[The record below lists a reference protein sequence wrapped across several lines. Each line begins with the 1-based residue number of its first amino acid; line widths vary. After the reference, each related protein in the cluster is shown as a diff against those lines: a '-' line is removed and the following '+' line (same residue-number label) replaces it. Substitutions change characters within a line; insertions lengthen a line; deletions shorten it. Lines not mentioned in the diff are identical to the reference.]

1 LANRLLTGLRIVK
14 KAFIPTALQRR
25 LRKQA
30 TDLAG
35 AAATEFYGGGE
46 PPSGATEGKTYATRI
61 DDSISSRSDD
71 RFGFTGGSG
80 GHTATLH

>member
-1 LANRLLTGLRIVK
+1 LRIVK

-35 AAATEFYGGGE
+35 AATTVCLGGGE
-46 PPSGATEGKTYATRI
+46 PPSGATEGKYYATRI
-61 DDSISSRSDD
+61 DDSINDRGLGRDYDSSA
-71 RFGFTGGSG
+71 SG
-80 GHTATLH
+80 HLFLLRL